1 MQEKLEH
8 WSNLFAYAFCKRD
21 FGEAVKAIRRMT
33 YYERVSE
40 EIVKK
45 L

>member
-1 MQEKLEH
+1 MRKNFEDAQA
-8 WSNLFAYAFCKRD
+8 S
-21 FGEAVKAIRRMT
+21 IRRMT
-33 YYERVSE
+33 YYKRTSE